1 MILSLE
7 IASRRNLTAIN
18 LNEKQQLLP
27 GGNSP
32 LGSDGAHL
40 NAVNSKS
47 IRTVKIRNKSP

>member
-7 IASRRNLTAIN
+7 IASRHNLTAIN